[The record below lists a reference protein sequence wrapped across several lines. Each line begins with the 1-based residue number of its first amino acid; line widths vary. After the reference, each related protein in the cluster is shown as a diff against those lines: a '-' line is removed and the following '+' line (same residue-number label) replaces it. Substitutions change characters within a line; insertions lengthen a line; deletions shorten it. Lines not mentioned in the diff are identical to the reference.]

1 MTKWI
6 YEWFAGSDEEQKAAG
21 APMKMGDAVVGLFKW
36 YVTPEYK
43 PKSVP
48 QTQTLW

>member
-6 YEWFAGSDEEQKAAG
+6 YEWLVGNEEQKATG
-21 APMKMGDAVVGLFKW
+21 APKKMGDAVVGLFKW
-36 YVTPEYK
+36 YVTPEQK
-43 PKSVP
+43 SKSVP